1 MGHSV
6 GAILSRQTMGL
17 GDRDY
22 MRDPGDIFRGRPRA
36 PRSITVTLLIINVV
50 VFFLQAVFYGYPPDF
65 TRGVPLAL
73 RVDQLLHGYIW
84 QLVTYQFLHGG
95 FLHLLLNC
103 WALFVFGREVEATIG
118 RKPFLALYLLSGVVG
133 GLLQVFYTLPWPS
146 HFGIPTVGASA
157 GVFGLVAAFAAL
169 FPNRT
174 LTILLF
180 FVIPVS
186 IRAKNLLFISGLI
199 AIFGILF
206 PGGSV
211 AHAAHLGGM
220 LVGMFGVTRI
230 GGWLARLPRRSGGP
244 KKRRFI
250 EVMPGKPASWRK
262 KNAIDVEDLSSDDF
276 LTREV
281 DPILE
286 KISAHGIHSLT
297 ERERKILEEARARM
311 GKH

>member
-1 MGHSV
+1 
-6 GAILSRQTMGL
+6 
-17 GDRDY
+17 
-22 MRDPGDIFRGRPRA
+22 MRDPEPLFGGRPGA
-36 PRSITVTLLIINVV
+36 PRSITVTLLIVNVV
-50 VFFLQAVFYGYPPDF
+50 IFFLQAAFYNYPPNF
-65 TRGVPLAL
+65 LQGPPLAL
-73 RVDQLLHGYIW
+73 RVDQLLHGYVW

-95 FLHLLLNC
+95 FLHVLLNC
-103 WALFVFGREVEATIG
+103 WALFVFGREVEMAIG

-157 GVFGLVAAFAAL
+157 GVFGLVAAFASL

-180 FVIPVS
+180 FVIPLR
-186 IRAKNLLFISGLI
+186 IRAKNLLVISGLI

-220 LVGMFGVTRI
+220 LVGMFGVRRI
-230 GGWLARLPRRSGGP
+230 GDWLTRLPKRSPGP
-244 KKRRFI
+244 KNRRRFI
-250 EVMPGKPASWRK
+250 EIIPGKPTSWRK
-262 KNAIDVEDLSSDDF
+262 QDAVDVEDLSSDEF

-311 GKH
+311 GKG